1 MLGRSVRGCL
11 GMKTTEAKEGEITK
25 WPKVSCEGDGYIHDL
40 RGQLSVHSH
49 TSWIL
54 NLQIHNVPYGWPDRS
69 CGMNPNVRLQPR
81 WLTTLPLPSR
91 NPLQTSAHTTAWQQS
106 APHRGPAWNPGT
118 TLFALHCAVLQTPSI
133 LWEAEFPHQAMRITM
148 EPTSGWLWELCSSI
162 PCP

>member
-1 MLGRSVRGCL
+1 
-11 GMKTTEAKEGEITK
+11 MKTTEAKEGEITK
-25 WPKVSCEGDGYIHDL
+25 WSKVSCEGDGYIHDL

-91 NPLQTSAHTTAWQQS
+91 NPLPDLCTYHSMAAERSTQRPSLESRH
-106 APHRGPAWNPGT
+106 H
-118 TLFALHCAVLQTPSI
+118 ALRS
-133 LWEAEFPHQAMRITM
+133 
-148 EPTSGWLWELCSSI
+148 SLCSFTDAVYPLGGGVSTPGDENNNGTYLRVVVRTVLI
-162 PCP
+162 NTMPLTQCMMHFKC

>member
-40 RGQLSVHSH
+40 HGQLSVHSH

-54 NLQIHNVPYGWPDRS
+54 NLEPADSIR
-69 CGMNPNVRLQPR
+69 M
-81 WLTTLPLPSR
+81 
-91 NPLQTSAHTTAWQQS
+91 AWQELWYESKRQAPATVAHNLAS
-106 APHRGPAWNPGT
+106 AFQKPTSRPLHIPQHGSRALHTEAQPGIQAPP
-118 TLFALHCAVLQTPSI
+118 LFALHCAVLQTPSI